1 MAFSLKAADWE
12 HVNNMRAIISDANA
26 VQQYFSAEQH
36 PTLWHVVP
44 ALEELQTSWEA
55 KQTDPKYHLY
65 HSAIDRG
72 LAKIGKYYNKLD
84 DKPVYILALGKSN
97 WILLHFN
104 SDHLDSSSSILQ
116 VGLH

>member
-1 MAFSLKAADWE
+1 
-12 HVNNMRAIISDANA
+12 MRAVISDANA

-36 PTLWHVVP
+36 PTLWRVVP
-44 ALEELQTSWEA
+44 VLEELQTSWEA
-55 KQTDPKYHLY
+55 KQTDPKYQLY
-65 HSAIDRG
+65 RSAIDRG